1 MWIFTWIINWMHRFF
16 HRPLI
21 IPYENL
27 YPLGTPK
34 EKIIETVENLVY
46 KRVEEITPDGKV
58 ILKYD
63 EATTTFLYWSEK
75 TIKYKYL
82 EVAARKYVILF
93 DCKDVYVNIFR
104 ELWKVL
110 QKKEIEPVTGPF
122 AKFQSYNT
130 VTHKLNNKKIVNE
143 RSNQYKYMGKKI
155 EEVPLVTYKQISFR
169 EFKNT
174 L

>member
-1 MWIFTWIINWMHRFF
+1 MMNWIQRFF
-16 HRPLI
+16 RPLI

-34 EKIIETVENLVY
+34 EKITETVENIVY
-46 KRVEEITPDGKV
+46 KRVEENTPDGKV
-58 ILKYD
+58 LLTYD
-63 EATTTFLYWSEK
+63 EPSSTFFYWAEK
-75 TIKYKYL
+75 TITYKYL
-82 EVAARKYVILF
+82 EVVARKYVILYE
-93 DCKDVYVNIFR
+93 CKEVYINIFR

-110 QKKEIEPVTGPF
+110 QTKKKDPVEGPF
-122 AKFQSYNT
+122 VKFQSYNT
-130 VTHKLNNKKIVNE
+130 LTHKLNNNKIVNE

-155 EEVPLVTYKQISFR
+155 QEVPVVTYKQISFK

>member
-1 MWIFTWIINWMHRFF
+1 MIHWVQRFF

-34 EKIIETVENLVY
+34 EKITESIENMVY

-58 ILKYD
+58 MLTYD
-63 EATTTFLYWSEK
+63 ENSNTFFYWSEK
-75 TIKYKYL
+75 SIAYKYL
-82 EVAARKYVILF
+82 EVVARKYVILF

-110 QKKEIEPVTGPF
+110 QKKKKDPIEGPF

-130 VTHKLNNKKIVNE
+130 LTHKLNNNKIVNE
-143 RSNQYKYMGKKI
+143 KSNQYKYMGKKI
-155 EEVPLVTYKQISFR
+155 QEVTVVPYKQISFQ